1 MDGFGY
7 KGIRGKE
14 GIKAFKIQ
22 KDKATTQ
29 INNIVNFVIR
39 NKDSIPEEDKKE
51 LVKFIEKQLVKLN
64 EYGIMSKE

>member
-1 MDGFGY
+1 MNEFGY
-7 KGIRGKE
+7 KGIRGKQ

-22 KDKATTQ
+22 T
-29 INNIVNFVIR
+29 
-39 NKDSIPEEDKKE
+39 IPEEDKKE

>member
-22 KDKATTQ
+22 KDKAMTQ
-29 INNIVNFVIR
+29 INNIINFVIR
-39 NKDSIPEEDKKE
+39 NKDLIPEEDKKE

-64 EYGIMSKE
+64 EYGIMSD

>member
-1 MDGFGY
+1 MNEFGY
-7 KGIRGKE
+7 KGIRGKQ

-51 LVKFIEKQLVKLN
+51 LVKFI
-64 EYGIMSKE
+64 

>member
-1 MDGFGY
+1 MNEFGY
-7 KGIRGKE
+7 KGIRGKQ

-22 KDKATTQ
+22 K
-29 INNIVNFVIR
+29 
-39 NKDSIPEEDKKE
+39 DKKE

>member
-1 MDGFGY
+1 MNEFGY
-7 KGIRGKE
+7 KGIRGKQ

-22 KDKATTQ
+22 KERATTQ

-39 NKDSIPEEDKKE
+39 NRNTIPEEDKKE
-51 LVKFIEKQLVKLN
+51 LVKFIENQLVKLN